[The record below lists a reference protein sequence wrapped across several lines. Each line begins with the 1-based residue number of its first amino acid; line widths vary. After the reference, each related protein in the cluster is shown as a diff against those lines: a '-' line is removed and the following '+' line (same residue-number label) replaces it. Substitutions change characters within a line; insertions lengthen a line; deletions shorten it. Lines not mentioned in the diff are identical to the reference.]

1 MDYIKDGLLYCGNC
15 HTPKQ
20 WRGTLFGQERVMPC
34 LCKCEKKRQEQE
46 EQEQEKER
54 QQERIEFL
62 REQCFDAMKMYSWTF
77 EHDDR
82 TNQRLS
88 EACENYVNIFP
99 YMLNKGKGILFY
111 GSVGTGKSFLS
122 ACIANALIDQGIPCM
137 MTTIPNLVR
146 SISGMSTG
154 YIEILEEYKLLVLDD
169 FASER
174 ETEYMQE
181 YVQTIIDARYR
192 SHLPLIVTTNL
203 TPEELKHPADRRKA
217 RIYSRLFEMC
227 IPIEVKGTD
236 RRKESL
242 REDFKE
248 LAELLGLKGGEDA

>member
-34 LCKCEKKRQEQE
+34 LCKCEKERQEQE

-54 QQERIEFL
+54 QQKRIKAL
-62 REQCFDAMKMYSWTF
+62 RDDCFDSKEMHSWTF
-77 EHDDR
+77 ERDDR
-82 TNQRLS
+82 ADKRLS
-88 EACENYVNIFP
+88 EVCENYVHIFP

-111 GSVGTGKSFLS
+111 GSVGTGKTFFS
-122 ACIANALIDQGIPCM
+122 ACIANALIDQGISCM
-137 MTTIPNLVR
+137 MTSVSRLATLMAGSKIDITESLN
-146 SISGMSTG
+146 G
-154 YIEILEEYKLLVLDD
+154 YTLLILDD
-169 FASER
+169 LASER

-181 YVQTIIDARYR
+181 YVQMVIDARYR

-227 IPIEVKGTD
+227 IPVEVKGKD
-236 RRKESL
+236 RRKEKL
-242 REDFKE
+242 RADY
-248 LAELLGLKGGEDA
+248 AELRGVLNV